1 MSKENA
7 ELNINKIEVADSFDF
22 DELENKLQSELE
34 LQLSDLDVLKDEKE
48 KIGNEDNLGNII
60 KDVVWE
66 QFINQIAAKAGTDFI
81 KENKELTLDLRKEA
95 HIQTTENF
103 EKGKIAKHNTYIN
116 YQERYDNYQDSFEKN
131 ENGEIKTRYDN
142 RTGTYKKVL
151 RQDKKDE
158 NKKIVRYGLR
168 HEFDQGRDKGS
179 SSVHKDHTVSVGEIV
194 RDPEAN
200 THLSR
205 NEQITFANSDKNL
218 NDLDSV
224 ANQSKGDSSMN
235 DWLESEREG
244 KKPAERFNIN
254 EEKLREQERIAREEY
269 EKKKQEGIQKS
280 MEEGK
285 KSRKEEAFRITG
297 KALRTAVMLMF
308 TEFIKEVISKLIKWL
323 KSAQK
328 NLNTLFEHI
337 KEAINSFISKMKTY
351 LRNVGNSV
359 LTTIF
364 TAIYGP
370 IVATIKKVWILLKQG
385 WKSIKE
391 AINYLKSPDNK
402 DKPLGILLLE
412 TGKIVMAGLSAVS
425 AIVLGEVVEKSLM
438 TIPFLAVEI
447 PLLGS
452 LANLIGLFT
461 GGITA
466 GIIGAIAINL
476 IDKAVEK
483 KQINYNVSKQIEKG
497 NEILNTQSQLIA
509 VSSEKLSNTKETVS
523 NSITERHAK
532 ARDEVNESLDLIF
545 NEDVSNSKNN
555 KDTFDEMEKIIK
567 GLLD

>member
-297 KALRTAVMLMF
+297 KALRSAVMLMF

-425 AIVLGEVVEKSLM
+425 AIVLGEAVEKSLM

>member
-1 MSKENA
+1 M
-7 ELNINKIEVADSFDF
+7 
-22 DELENKLQSELE
+22 
-34 LQLSDLDVLKDEKE
+34 
-48 KIGNEDNLGNII
+48 
-60 KDVVWE
+60 
-66 QFINQIAAKAGTDFI
+66 
-81 KENKELTLDLRKEA
+81 R
-95 HIQTTENF
+95 
-103 EKGKIAKHNTYIN
+103 
-116 YQERYDNYQDSFEKN
+116 
-131 ENGEIKTRYDN
+131 
-142 RTGTYKKVL
+142 
-151 RQDKKDE
+151 
-158 NKKIVRYGLR
+158 
-168 HEFDQGRDKGS
+168 
-179 SSVHKDHTVSVGEIV
+179 
-194 RDPEAN
+194 
-200 THLSR
+200 
-205 NEQITFANSDKNL
+205 
-218 NDLDSV
+218 
-224 ANQSKGDSSMN
+224 
-235 DWLESEREG
+235 
-244 KKPAERFNIN
+244 
-254 EEKLREQERIAREEY
+254 
-269 EKKKQEGIQKS
+269 KKQEGIQKS

-483 KQINYNVSKQIEKG
+483 
-497 NEILNTQSQLIA
+497 
-509 VSSEKLSNTKETVS
+509 
-523 NSITERHAK
+523 
-532 ARDEVNESLDLIF
+532 
-545 NEDVSNSKNN
+545 N
-555 KDTFDEMEKIIK
+555 K
-567 GLLD
+567 